1 MKKYKYYII
10 RTSGSLKEIYGVI
23 KETKKNITVVILKST
38 IEKKNINK
46 TIILSKNSITK
57 NLGQF
62 DFTTNIE

>member
-23 KETKKNITVVILKST
+23 KETKKNITVVVLKST